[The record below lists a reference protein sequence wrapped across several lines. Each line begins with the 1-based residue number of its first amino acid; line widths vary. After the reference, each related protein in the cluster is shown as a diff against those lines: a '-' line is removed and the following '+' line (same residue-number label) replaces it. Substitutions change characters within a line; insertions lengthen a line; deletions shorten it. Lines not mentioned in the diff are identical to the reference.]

1 MQNGKL
7 GSQGPSATFKF
18 KGKKE
23 IIGFKMGID
32 GKSFVKALFCHNK
45 FS

>member
-18 KGKKE
+18 KGKK